1 MCMPRPG
8 PPKAAY
14 SRSRAGATA
23 PWTAQRTEMR
33 RGESNAAPATICHT
47 PTATVTASRPKKTA
61 CSQMSPAMD
70 AARRPFPLAVALNET
85 REQQKKTRASS
96 MRHAALTYAH
106 HSIWATGAES
116 GGRGGGGRCGRS
128 GVGRGG
134 PCGRLGAPA
143 RSPTLPPQAR
153 TPAPQFSYACLIGD
167 VGEPQGLQVAGGAHV
182 VLDHLHDWRAWSGL
196 G

>member
-106 HSIWATGAES
+106 HSIWA
-116 GGRGGGGRCGRS
+116 
-128 GVGRGG
+128 GV
-134 PCGRLGAPA
+134 
-143 RSPTLPPQAR
+143 
-153 TPAPQFSYACLIGD
+153 
-167 VGEPQGLQVAGGAHV
+167 VWGGAAPVAAWAHPPAAPPCRPKPGPQPPSF
-182 VLDHLHDWRAWSGL
+182 HMRA
-196 G
+196 